1 MSDKRLW
8 IALLITLA
16 VLTVSLRL
24 WRLDMVPGFH
34 DSEMYLV
41 PAALN
46 YESTGQA
53 SPDNWYF
60 PPLRHI
66 LMYCSISIFGN
77 NPYGWRMRNAL
88 FGTLTVLLLY
98 LVGKEVFQDRKIAFL
113 AALLLSV
120 DALHLRYSR
129 VSHGEIVAAAFFLA
143 AVYSVLRASRGSAM
157 YLPAAGILLG
167 LASAVKWYFFPAHL
181 ILFIF
186 ALSAA
191 FHKSRSEFWPLMA
204 VTLSF
209 TLLPFSVYTLTFYQ
223 WFGRGY
229 DYSDFISFHLDAYRV
244 MQGLTLEAMPGFYPD
259 MIRHSGNIIGW
270 FTKPVLFGYHQ
281 WSDGGK
287 GIYDVI
293 MNNFPLVFLVFPS
306 LAFLLYHS
314 FVRRLRG
321 GILTVVLFLSL
332 YLQFIIAK
340 RPIWIYSSIPLLPF
354 AYLSVAFL
362 FQSIIGRIKNR
373 WELYYGILVIFIVC
387 WGLYLFPFVNS
398 FPVPEVIYKP
408 LKAFGYIERGY

>member
-1 MSDKRLW
+1 ML
-8 IALLITLA
+8 IALT

-24 WRLDMVPGFH
+24 WRLDVVPGFH

-46 YESTGQA
+46 YEATGQA

-66 LMYCSISIFGN
+66 LMYWSISIFGN

-88 FGTLTVLLLY
+88 FGILTVLLLY
-98 LVGKEVFQDRKIAFL
+98 WVGKEVFRDRRTAFL

-143 AVYSVLRASRGSAM
+143 AVYSVLRASRGSAL

-167 LASAVKWYFFPAHL
+167 LASAVKWYFFPAHVV
-181 ILFIF
+181 LFIF
-186 ALSAA
+186 AFSAVL
-191 FHKSRSEFWPLMA
+191 HKQHAKFWPITAA
-204 VTLSF
+204 VLSF
-209 TLLPFSVYTLTFYQ
+209 TILPFCIYTLTFYQ

-229 DYSDFISFHLDAYRV
+229 GFSDFISFHFDAYRV

-259 MIRHSGNIIGW
+259 MIRHSGNFLGW

-281 WSDGGK
+281 WSDGVN

-293 MNNFPLVFLVFPS
+293 MNNFPFVFLIFPS
-306 LAFLLYHS
+306 LAFLLYRS
-314 FVRRLRG
+314 FIHRLRT
-321 GILTVVLFLSL
+321 GILTVVLFFSL

-362 FQSIIGRIKNR
+362 FQSMIDRVKDKKD
-373 WELYYGILVIFIVC
+373 LCYGILVIVIAC

-398 FPVPEVIYKP
+398 FPVPEVIYSP
-408 LKAFGYIERGY
+408 LRAFGYIEKGF